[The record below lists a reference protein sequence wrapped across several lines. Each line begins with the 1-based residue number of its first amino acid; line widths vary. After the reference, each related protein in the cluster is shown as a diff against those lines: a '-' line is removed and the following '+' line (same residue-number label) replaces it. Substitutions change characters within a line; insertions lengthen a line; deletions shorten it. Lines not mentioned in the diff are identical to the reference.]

1 MAITKQKK
9 ESLIS
14 ELDGLLKNAV
24 SLVFVKF
31 NRLNV
36 ADTTNLRRTL
46 RNNGVGYKVAKKTL
60 MKRVLGTKSISGDMP
75 ELPGEIAIAYGD
87 DATAPAREVYTFLKD
102 HKENIEIVGGMFE
115 GKYMSGVQMLEI
127 ATIPSREVLLSKI
140 AFLLKSPMQRLAIA
154 VNEVAK
160 SKA

>member
-9 ESLIS
+9 ESLVS
-14 ELDGLLKNAV
+14 ELDSLLKNAV

-31 NRLNV
+31 NRLTV
-36 ADTTNLRRTL
+36 ADTTTLRRNLRDG
-46 RNNGVGYKVAKKTL
+46 GVGYKVAKKTL
-60 MKRVLGTKSISGDMP
+60 MKRVLGSKSIAGDMP
-75 ELPGEIAIAYGD
+75 ELPGEIAIAYGS

-102 HKENIEIVGGMFE
+102 HKENMEIVGGMFE

-160 SKA
+160 TK